1 MIHGFVV
8 VIVIN
13 KFAIKKTF
21 LFLCYIFINY
31 LVIEVKLYIDLIFR
45 FIHLSYKLVLLY
57 EITFYILQGIDCN
70 INK

>member
-13 KFAIKKTF
+13 KCAIKETF

-31 LVIEVKLYIDLIFR
+31 LVIEMILYIDLIFR

-57 EITFYILQGIDCN
+57 EITFYILQV
-70 INK
+70 

>member
-31 LVIEVKLYIDLIFR
+31 LVIEMILYIDLIFR

-57 EITFYILQGIDCN
+57 EITFYILQV
-70 INK
+70 

>member
-13 KFAIKKTF
+13 KCAIKETF

-31 LVIEVKLYIDLIFR
+31 LVIEVILYIDLIFR

-57 EITFYILQGIDCN
+57 EITFYTLQV
-70 INK
+70 

>member
-13 KFAIKKTF
+13 KCAIKETF

-31 LVIEVKLYIDLIFR
+31 LVIEVILYIDLIFR

-57 EITFYILQGIDCN
+57 EITFYILQV
-70 INK
+70 